1 MTAKSLDS
9 KFGINKESIA
19 VGTTFQKF
27 MLGLVIVSTLISAG
41 VHFYMAP
48 KTFTIDD
55 KHWDCT
61 ATEPN
66 GIEARCTNFTMKKY
80 ALRTQ

>member
-1 MTAKSLDS
+1 MATTRAVGEYKV
-9 KFGINKESIA
+9 E
-19 VGTTFQKF
+19 VGTTFQKI
-27 MLGLVIVSTLISAG
+27 MLGLAVLSLFIVAG
-41 VHFYMAP
+41 VQIYTSP
-48 KTFTIDD
+48 KTVTIDS

-80 ALRTQ
+80 SLHTQ